1 MDNPSEKS
9 APSRYTLPMLGL
21 HWLMVILITAA
32 YATIE
37 LREYYPKGSDPRA
50 ALKALHYLIGLSVFA
65 LVWMRWLV
73 RMTSPKPEI
82 LPAPPGWQEASATA
96 MHYVLYGLMI
106 ALPLLGWLTVSA
118 EGKTV
123 DLMGFQLPA
132 LIAQD
137 KTVAKT
143 LEEAHEI
150 LGKIGYLMIGLHASM
165 ALIHHFWMKDN
176 TLLRMLPGR
185 NSLPNHAGLTNSTTR

>member
-1 MDNPSEKS
+1 MDDTSKKS
-9 APSRYTLPMLGL
+9 APTRYALPMLGL
-21 HWLMVILITAA
+21 HWLMVILIAAA

-65 LVWMRWLV
+65 LVWLRVLV
-73 RMTSPKPEI
+73 RTAYPKPE
-82 LPAPPGWQEASATA
+82 LHPSPPRWQEASATA
-96 MHYVLYGLMI
+96 MHYALYALMI

-118 EGKTV
+118 EGKPV

-137 KTVAKT
+137 KTMAKT
-143 LEEAHEI
+143 LKEVHEI

-165 ALIHHFWMKDN
+165 ALIHHFWMRDN
-176 TLLRMLPGR
+176 TLLRMWPGR
-185 NSLPNHAGLTNSTTR
+185 DSLSSSTTLTNSTSR